1 MMLTKGIVV
10 NIVSYRDNQ
19 TERVYRKKVVYLWQQ
34 RWSNEKNSLLLTTNW
49 KERRYQ
55 FLNSS
60 QIRPLQDL
68 HVPIL
73 FRQLFRSNRPITSS
87 FKPLLIPVE
96 LPLTGQYLS
105 KHNLGNKFSTPQNTL
120 EIDRPLYTP
129 RSYSRFPLEQT
140 NSLSHL
146 FKQKARCR
154 YT

>member
-1 MMLTKGIVV
+1 MIIKLNEFKGRKLYICDVAEMIEWKKFPSL
-10 NIVSYRDNQ
+10 NNKL
-19 TERVYRKKVVYLWQQ
+19 ERKEISISKLVTNSTSTRPTRPYPLSTTL
-34 RWSNEKNSLLLTTNW
+34 SNS
-49 KERRYQ
+49 
-55 FLNSS
+55 
-60 QIRPLQDL
+60 
-68 HVPIL
+68 
-73 FRQLFRSNRPITSS
+73 PITSS